1 MRSDW
6 RNPEVRRPLIFSAL
20 VVVADIAGLVVLAVS
35 GLLTAPLVLMLMVA
49 AVLLVRLI
57 WRR

>member
-6 RNPEVRRPLIFSAL
+6 RNPEVRRRLIFSAL